1 MSDLNRPGDD
11 GGIQGDPP
19 HDRGAEGE
27 HEPEDGADESLP
39 LRAVVLPPD

>member
-11 GGIQGDPP
+11 GGIRGDPP
-19 HDRGAEGE
+19 HDQGADDE
-27 HEPEDGADESLP
+27 HQPEHASDESLP